1 MDLRQLTIF
10 RAVAKHLNFTRA
22 AASLNYVQSN
32 VTAQIHALEEEL
44 GVPLFDRL
52 GKQVVLT
59 DAGNQ
64 LLQYAER
71 LLELAEEAQSVVSL
85 GIEPQGTLKIGS
97 TEMFCIYRLPALLRA
112 FRTQYPRVH
121 LIFRPSPATEL
132 RHLVREGVIDVA
144 FLLEERDRESG
155 PTDEPLAVESVWL
168 LSAPDH
174 PLVGKVEVT
183 PADLIGM
190 DLLLIDARCSY
201 RTLFERILEKANV
214 APASTMEFGSIEA
227 VKQCVMAGLGLAV
240 LPSYAVAAELS
251 QGRLC
256 KLPWAGPTLDVVTRV
271 IWHKDKWLSPA
282 LTAFLVLTR
291 SHLMTPEGNTAEVSP
306 PS

>member
-10 RAVAKHLNFTRA
+10 RAVARHLNFTRA

-59 DAGNQ
+59 DAGCQ

-71 LLELAEEAQSVVSL
+71 LLELAKEAQSVVAL
-85 GIEPQGTLKIGS
+85 GMEPQGTLKIGS
-97 TEMFCIYRLPALLRA
+97 TESFCIYRLPALLRA

-132 RHLVREGVIDVA
+132 RQLIREGVIDVA
-144 FLLEERDRESG
+144 FLLEEIDRESG
-155 PTDEPLAVESVWL
+155 PTDEPVAVESIWF

-183 PADLIGM
+183 PADLSGA

-201 RTLFERILEKANV
+201 RAMFDRILDKANV
-214 APASTMEFGSIEA
+214 SPATTMEFGSIEA
-227 VKQCVMAGLGLAV
+227 VKQCAMAGLGLAV
-240 LPSYAVAAELS
+240 LPSYTVELEVS

-256 KLPWAGPTLDVVTRV
+256 KLPWAGTKLDVVTRV
-271 IWHKDKWLSPA
+271 IWHKDRWLSPA
-282 LTAFLVLTR
+282 LNAFLVLTR
-291 SHLMTPEGNTAEVSP
+291 SQYPLA
-306 PS
+306 